1 MLAEGRAADSK
12 RASTGSARGWRTG
25 QASGVTASRCRC
37 AARAE
42 ACDWAAGIGIRGSSC
57 MRAEDDGCG
66 GMCSRM
72 HAPEMR
78 SAVSWSRSSAQE
90 PGAAV
95 RIPRLAGGQ
104 TSRASA
110 RDPDAAKSRTT
121 SLFGRCFDRASAE
134 EARTRPSRAFTR
146 SAAGSRGH
154 RSIGRSP
161 NALLLLPTLERKS
174 RCEARCVTR
183 ARSFLMEALGLPSRN
198 VNLALNYR
206 SRAGFTLQ
214 PRCCIGGDVIPSEA
228 ILL

>member
-1 MLAEGRAADSK
+1 MQAEEDAGRA
-12 RASTGSARGWRTG
+12 
-25 QASGVTASRCRC
+25 
-37 AARAE
+37 
-42 ACDWAAGIGIRGSSC
+42 
-57 MRAEDDGCG
+57 
-66 GMCSRM
+66 MCSPVP
-72 HAPEMR
+72 APEMR

-110 RDPDAAKSRTT
+110 RDPDAAKSWMT
-121 SLFGRCFDRASAE
+121 SLFGWCPDRASVE

-146 SAAGSRGH
+146 SAAGSRGR

-198 VNLALNYR
+198 VNLALNST

-214 PRCCIGGDVIPSEA
+214 PRRCVGGEVIPSEA